1 MSFCAKC
8 GAKVTEVAS
17 FCMKCGAA
25 TGKGTVDLGDSITE
39 ALRTAGKE
47 IEAGL
52 KTAGEEIE
60 GAFRELRDEFSNG
73 SGPYCVSC
81 GTRNPTDAR
90 FCRSCSKEIPQV
102 T

>member
-25 TGKGTVDLGDSITE
+25 TGKGTVDLGNSITE
-39 ALRTAGKE
+39 ALGTAGRE

-52 KTAGEEIE
+52 RTAGDEIE
-60 GAFRELRDEFSNG
+60 RAFRELRDEFSSG
-73 SGPYCVSC
+73 SGLYCVSC
-81 GTRNPTDAR
+81 GAKNPHDAR
-90 FCRSCSKEIPQV
+90 YCRSCGKEIPRV